1 MSTNE
6 NHQKNILDD
15 ERIGLLLLKLAVP
28 AFMGTFVM
36 TLYNVVDTIFIGRYV
51 GSLGIAGLSI
61 VFPLQMLTSGIGM
74 ITGMGGASL
83 ISRLIGSNNVSRAEH
98 ALGNSNILNIIIS
111 VTITVVGLSYTAGWL
126 RMMGS
131 SETILPYALT
141 YMTII
146 LIGLPFQT
154 FSLNQNFLVR
164 SEGNSR
170 VAMTGMIIGA
180 GLNIVLDAIFII
192 PLDMG
197 IRGAAIATVIS
208 QVVSAAYFLWFY
220 LTGRSYLKI
229 RLPNFRIDW
238 SLTKSILAIG
248 FAGFSMTLAQSLAG
262 IITNRVVIAYGG
274 DLAIAVFGIF
284 SRLMLFAIM
293 PGMAINQ
300 GLQPILGFNY
310 GAKRYGMALKSI
322 KLAAIISTG
331 FCIVIYLLIYLF
343 PQPLMGIFTTD
354 AELFALGTDAIKIF
368 FLGVLLIGYIMV
380 IEITFMATGKALQAL
395 IASLSRP
402 AIILIPLIFILPL
415 FWQLNGIWWAYA
427 ISEFITAIL
436 VTILVI
442 PQIRMFTKEQHQHI
456 D

>member
-1 MSTNE
+1 
-6 NHQKNILDD
+6 
-15 ERIGLLLLKLAVP
+15 
-28 AFMGTFVM
+28 
-36 TLYNVVDTIFIGRYV
+36 
-51 GSLGIAGLSI
+51 
-61 VFPLQMLTSGIGM
+61 
-74 ITGMGGASL
+74 
-83 ISRLIGSNNVSRAEH
+83 
-98 ALGNSNILNIIIS
+98 
-111 VTITVVGLSYTAGWL
+111 
-126 RMMGS
+126 MMGS

-170 VAMTGMIIGA
+170 VAMTGMVIGA

-208 QVVSAAYFLWFY
+208 QIVSAVYFLWFY

-229 RLPNFRIDW
+229 RLHNFRIDW
-238 SLTKSILAIG
+238 SLTRSILAIG
-248 FAGFSMTLAQSLAG
+248 FAGFAMTLAQSLAG

-310 GAKRYGMALKSI
+310 GAKRYGMVLKSI
-322 KLAAIISTG
+322 KLAAMISTG

-354 AELFALGTDAIKIF
+354 AELFALGTDAVKIF

-402 AIILIPLIFILPL
+402 AIILIPLIFILPI
-415 FWQLNGIWWAYA
+415 FWQLDGIWWAYA
-427 ISEFITAIL
+427 ISELITAIL

-442 PQIRMFTKEQHQHI
+442 PQIRMFTRERHQHVE
-456 D
+456 